1 MKKRN
6 IFLNRIKRLL
16 EIISL
21 LCVDFFAFYIS
32 LYLAIYVR
40 IKILPFIYSEFA
52 MGSSFY
58 YPSLWIFIIFYYLIF
73 LTEGLYGRH
82 FGFWDE
88 VYASWKALTIAAI
101 AFFAFS
107 SISKISDYISRPVV
121 ILTWCFSL
129 ILVPVM
135 RTNAKK
141 ILRNI
146 GLFKKRVLIFGTGEK
161 AIRIARAIKNNSNY
175 GYEIIGFLDD
185 AGKQQRQIDGIKIR
199 IGIDRA
205 ERYISACNIR
215 VIVLAFK
222 DSENKLLRHYVN
234 RFQHKVEKIIIVPEI
249 SDYVF
254 FGTEIRH
261 FVNNQMIALE
271 VKNNLESPL
280 NSFIKISFDY
290 LLAFI
295 MIVLFFFPILAIALA
310 IRIESK
316 GPILFWQY
324 RVGKKGKIFKC
335 FKFRTM
341 YLDAEDR
348 LERILSEDLIARE
361 EWEKFRKI
369 KNDPRITR
377 VGKFLR
383 KTSLDE
389 LPQLINVFKG
399 EMSLIGPRPVVQE
412 EIDKYYKDAA
422 KLYFSVLPGITGLWQ
437 VSGRSDT
444 NYEYRVALDAW
455 YVRNWHPW
463 IDIIIL
469 LKTIK
474 VVISGKGA
482 Y

>member
-6 IFLNRIKRLL
+6 IILNKTSRIL
-16 EIISL
+16 EIVAL
-21 LCVDFFAFYIS
+21 FCVDIFMFYFS
-32 LYLAIYVR
+32 FNLAVSAR
-40 IKILPFIYSEFA
+40 MKILPLIYSGFPIEP
-52 MGSSFY
+52 SIRYSLLWVIISIYLLSF
-58 YPSLWIFIIFYYLIF
+58 FN
-73 LTEGLYGRH
+73 EGLYSQQ
-82 FGFWDE
+82 FGFWE
-88 VYASWKALTIAAI
+88 EIYASWKALTLATIAI
-101 AFFAFS
+101 FAFA
-107 SISKISDYISRPVV
+107 SIGKMNEYLSRPVV
-121 ILTWCFSL
+121 ILMWLISL
-129 ILVPVM
+129 VIIPIVRINTRKM
-135 RTNAKK
+135 
-141 ILRNI
+141 LRKI
-146 GLFKKRVLIFGTGEK
+146 GLFKRRVIIFGTGEK
-161 AIRIARAIKNNSNY
+161 AIRIAQAMKNDSNY
-175 GYEIIGFLDD
+175 GYEIMEFLDD
-185 AGKQQRQIDGIKIR
+185 VGERQRLIDGRNVR
-199 IGIDRA
+199 IGIDRV
-205 ERYISACNIR
+205 ERYISACNVK
-215 VIVLAFK
+215 VIVLAFQ
-222 DSENKLLRHYVN
+222 DSENELLRHYVN

-280 NSFIKISFDY
+280 NSFIKISIDY

-295 MIVLFFFPILAIALA
+295 MIVLFFFPILAIGLA

-348 LERILSEDLIARE
+348 LKRILSEDLIARE

-369 KNDPRITR
+369 KNDPRVTQ

-412 EIDKYYKDAA
+412 EIDKYYRDAA

-463 IDIIIL
+463 IDFVIL